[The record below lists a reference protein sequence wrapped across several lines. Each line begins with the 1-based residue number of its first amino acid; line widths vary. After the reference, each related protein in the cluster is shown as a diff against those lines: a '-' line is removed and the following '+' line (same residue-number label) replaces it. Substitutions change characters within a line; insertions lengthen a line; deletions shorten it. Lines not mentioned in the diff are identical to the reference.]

1 LRRLGRRELEGIRRD
16 LELLRSQARQ
26 VSDELDVDYYEALI
40 LLTLRE
46 VVLLRD
52 RVVQC
57 LQAQRVEETSTLDS
71 TEQG

>member
-16 LELLRSQARQ
+16 LDVLRSQARQ
-26 VSDELDVDYYEALI
+26 VSEELDVDYYEALI

-46 VVLLRD
+46 LVLLRD

-57 LQAQRVEETSTLDS
+57 LQAQRAEETSTLD
-71 TEQG
+71 TTVQG

>member
-16 LELLRSQARQ
+16 LEVLRSQARQ
-26 VSDELDVDYYEALI
+26 VSEELDVDYYEALI

-46 VVLLRD
+46 LVLLRD

-57 LQAQRVEETSTLDS
+57 LQAQRAEETSTLD
-71 TEQG
+71 TTVQG

>member
-1 LRRLGRRELEGIRRD
+1 MRRLGRRELEGIRRD